1 MNSDGQCGVGRTAG
15 DVLEPAKVLLP
26 ITKSGEVLV
35 AHMAG
40 GSKHSMLVTA
50 KDSSMG
56 STSGGKVYVWGC
68 NSDGRLGLG
77 HDRNEWAPVLE
88 PGTWLASDLM
98 LSGGELA
105 ERQDLHCGGW
115 GSA

>member
-15 DVLEPAKVLLP
+15 DVLEPAKVALP
-26 ITKSGEVLV
+26 ITKGGEVLV

-77 HDRNEWAPVLE
+77 HDRNEWAPVLA
-88 PGTWLASDLM
+88 PGTWL
-98 LSGGELA
+98 GVT
-105 ERQDLHCGGW
+105 
-115 GSA
+115 